1 MGRFLAVG
9 HSAWRRLFPSHHDAW
24 VFANL
29 SIRLVTRGL
38 TVMILARLL
47 PSQSIAV
54 WFVFLSVFGLAS
66 LAEGGFGKIV
76 SREVA
81 YRGGACGPDVAAPP
95 EVITFVA
102 AAAAVYA
109 VLITLVCILGGIA
122 GVVWFKWGMHLGS
135 EPHLY
140 FAWAIFI
147 LGSAVALMSSFVAAV
162 VVGVQ
167 DVAAAQKSSSAGA
180 VVSMVVVLS
189 MLMLTD
195 TLLAPAAGL
204 LCASTTSLW
213 LNRRRLRNF
222 NPETGALFVN
232 RIKSSHLQVVR
243 GLLPDMG
250 RMLLMM
256 TAYQAL
262 TSVFIVLLSAYST
275 LALVASF
282 GLTMQLVT
290 IVVTF
295 ADTWMTAL
303 YPRLA
308 AARGQGAGV
317 LRRLA
322 IPAMARGATFVVI
335 GLMALLILG
344 PWLMR
349 QIGSQTNLLEGTV
362 LAVLLLAIGTEYLFS
377 VMAQVPISQG
387 DLRLAYF
394 SAAAALAAVA
404 AALAL
409 LSSGTSIADVFA
421 ARLIIYT
428 AVCGIPTAVFCARF
442 LTEKRLVVR

>member
-1 MGRFLAVG
+1 
-9 HSAWRRLFPSHHDAW
+9 
-24 VFANL
+24 
-29 SIRLVTRGL
+29 
-38 TVMILARLL
+38 
-47 PSQSIAV
+47 
-54 WFVFLSVFGLAS
+54 
-66 LAEGGFGKIV
+66 V

-81 YRGGACGPDVAAPP
+81 YRGGACGPDAAAPP

-109 VLITLVCILGGIA
+109 VLITLICLIGGIA

-147 LGSAVALMSSFVAAV
+147 LGSVVALMSSFVAAV

-167 DVAAAQKSSSAGA
+167 DVAAAQKSNSAGA
-180 VVSMVVVLS
+180 VVSMAVVLS
-189 MLMLTD
+189 MLLLTD

-204 LCASTTSLW
+204 LCASATSLW

-222 NPETGALFVN
+222 NPDTGAFLVN

-250 RMLLMM
+250 RMLLIM
-256 TAYQAL
+256 TSYQAL
-262 TSVFIVLLSAYST
+262 TSGFVVLLSAYCP

-290 IVVTF
+290 IVVLF

-335 GLMALLILG
+335 GLMALLTLG

-362 LAVLLLAIGTEYLFS
+362 LAVVLLAIGAEYLFS
-377 VMAQVPISQG
+377 VVAQVPISQG

-394 SAAAALAAVA
+394 SAAAAFAAVA
-404 AALAL
+404 VALAL
-409 LSSGTSIADVFA
+409 LSSGTSIADMFA
-421 ARLIIYT
+421 VRLIIYT
-428 AVCGIPTAVFCARF
+428 AVCGLPTTVFCARL
-442 LTEKRLVVR
+442 LTEKRLVAQ